1 MSEVLGIY
9 KENNK
14 WVAVIYTATKRLK
27 KTFINKDEAILQ
39 RLVWE
44 IECFGSFVN
53 DKKVINKLY
62 PQLLNITEN
71 IKINNDINVV
81 KKILY
86 KLQEDNH
93 CPCKI
98 IKNKD
103 TICMCREF
111 REQEN
116 GWCHCHLF
124 YKIK

>member
-27 KTFINKDEAILQ
+27 KTFINRDEAILQ
-39 RLVWE
+39 RLIWE
-44 IECFGSFVN
+44 IEYFGDFVN
-53 DKKVINKLY
+53 NKELINKLY
-62 PQLLNITEN
+62 PQLLNVTEN
-71 IKINNDINVV
+71 IKINNDINVS
-81 KKILY
+81 KKILD

-98 IKNKD
+98 IKNRD